1 MICTIAANQAK
12 WQAMR
17 SSKSFISFFLI
28 FFFLVFGLDAV
39 FAQSNISDPGAKQI
53 CASVKDVPLPAS
65 DLPTAAEKKELAHCS
80 SADAF
85 YGFSQPV
92 DFVKARKCAY
102 DEIARGDKTVLGGKA
117 ILMMIYAN
125 GNGVS
130 RNYDVALNLACSL
143 GDSPGDAA
151 GRVYEINRLKTGNM
165 VGGNVSICDHSSG
178 RVLYEQCAILGER
191 FDKIVRD
198 KKLDELASSWSE
210 RDQKA
215 LHLLWEEVERFSKV
229 QANDAINLEPT
240 FEVQEE
246 AALKEHALSM
256 LEQLE
261 HGELPQFSTKELLQA
276 ETAEKAAFDQTQ
288 HGNVSK
294 WGTVTSD
301 SVKKGEEEWF
311 RYRDAWLAF
320 GKQRYPKVSQESWKT
335 WLAQERAYMLNKL
348 LH

>member
-1 MICTIAANQAK
+1 MKQNGKQMC
-12 WQAMR
+12 
-17 SSKSFISFFLI
+17 SSKSLLLFFLV
-28 FFFLVFGLDAV
+28 FFFLVFGLNAV

-53 CASVKDVPLPAS
+53 CASVKDVPLPAA
-65 DLPTAAEKKELAHCS
+65 DRPTAAEQKELAHCS

-85 YGFSQPV
+85 YGFGQPA

-125 GNGVS
+125 GKGVPK
-130 RNYDVALNLACSL
+130 NYDVALNLACSL
-143 GDSPGDAA
+143 GDAPGDAA

-191 FDKIVRD
+191 FDKIARD
-198 KKLDELASSWSE
+198 KKLAELASSWSE
-210 RDQKA
+210 RDKKA
-215 LHLLWEEVERFSKV
+215 LHVLWEEVERFSRE

-261 HGELPQFSTKELLQA
+261 RGELPQFSTKELLQA
-276 ETAEKAAFDQTQ
+276 EAAEKAAYDRTQ
-288 HGNVSK
+288 HGTVSK

-301 SVKKGEEEWF
+301 SVKKSEEEWL
-311 RYRDAWLAF
+311 RYCDAWLTF

-335 WLAQERAYMLNKL
+335 WLNQERAYMLNKL